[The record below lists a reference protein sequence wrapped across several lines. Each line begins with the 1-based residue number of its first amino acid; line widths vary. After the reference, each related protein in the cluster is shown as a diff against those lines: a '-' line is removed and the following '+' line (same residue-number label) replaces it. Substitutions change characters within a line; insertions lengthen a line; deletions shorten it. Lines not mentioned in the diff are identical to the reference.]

1 MNQNDDQLV
10 EKKLSHKDIYKGKII
25 DVTVY
30 DVELPNGETSSRE
43 VVYHQ
48 GAVGIIAVH
57 DGYMYFVK
65 QYRIAAEEV
74 LLEIP
79 AGKIEPKDTPEQT
92 AIKELKEET
101 GLVAKEVQYLQEFY
115 VSPGFS
121 NEIIYL
127 FEADQLELEEQKL
140 DEDEF
145 LEIEKIKITDLEL
158 LMKENV
164 FRDAKTLIAV
174 QHVLYSNNYK

>member
-57 DGYMYFVK
+57 DGNMYFVK

-79 AGKIEPKDTPEQT
+79 AGKIEPNDTPEKT

-101 GLVAKEVQYLQEFY
+101 GLVAKEVRYLQEFY

-127 FEADQLELEEQKL
+127 FEAEQLELKEQKL

-145 LEIEKIKITDLEL
+145 LEIEKIKITDLEQ